1 MTPVAPSSA
10 APGYVIEMGQKL
22 LDSLHGKYEIQ
33 YKVFDK
39 LFLLELLSII
49 DKKIREHKTFDN
61 ELFVLWHDQNK
72 VRQALI
78 SECSDQF

>member
-49 DKKIREHKTFDN
+49 DKKIREHKTFDD
-61 ELFVLWHDQNK
+61 ELFVLWYDQNK

>member
-10 APGYVIEMGQKL
+10 APGYAIEMGQKL

-49 DKKIREHKTFDN
+49 DRKIREHKTFDD
-61 ELFVLWHDQNK
+61 ELFVLWYDQNK
-72 VRQALI
+72 VRQVLI